1 MKIERKHDEEH
12 RLEAAIAH
20 LASSKKL
27 KEQAD
32 ALVKDAELKVVDL
45 MHKMREKSYISTVG
59 ELQFKATVV
68 HAERIKVDGEGLK
81 ATLGTRKFNTVAD
94 YKVSQSKLTKAIE
107 DGKIDQEVVAPF
119 LTVQET
125 KPYIRLTEAQEEET
139 D

>member
-1 MKIERKHDEEH
+1 MKIERTHDEEH

-20 LASSKKL
+20 LAIAKKT

-32 ALVKDAELKVVDL
+32 EMVKSAELKVIEL
-45 MHKMREKSYISTVG
+45 MHKTREKSHITTVG
-59 ELQFKATVV
+59 ELHFKATVV

-125 KPYIRLTEAQEEET
+125 KPYIRLTEAQEEEN